1 MKIRLG
7 SAQHIGKRNEQQD
20 CFDFSFSDW
29 EIERALLVVCD
40 GMGGLPF
47 GKEAA
52 SIACYSFV
60 KSYTEKKTKFKPS
73 EALLLAAKAA
83 NDSVRGF
90 IMSKGSMVEA
100 GTTLVAAVVENELL
114 YWISIGDSHIYSF
127 CGASLE
133 QLNEDHIYAK
143 VLDTAVKNGILDK
156 SIAETHYQRDAL
168 TSYIGIPYL
177 KDISSG
183 SIELSPGA
191 SVLMCTDG
199 LYKILSDTEI
209 ISVHDKDPQEWAD
222 RLLREVR
229 NKNNPHQDNVTILTV
244 NVED

>member
-1 MKIRLG
+1 MKIRMG
-7 SAQHIGKRNEQQD
+7 SAQDIGKRNEQQD
-20 CFDFSFSDW
+20 CFDRSFSDG
-29 EIERALLVVCD
+29 EIKRSLLVVCD

-52 SIACYSFV
+52 SIACDSFV
-60 KSYTEKKTKFKPS
+60 RSYTEKKTEFKPY

-83 NDSVRGF
+83 NDSVCGF
-90 IMSKGSMVEA
+90 INSKGSMVEA
-100 GTTLVAAVVENELL
+100 GTTLVAAAVENDLL
-114 YWISIGDSHIYSF
+114 YWISIGDSHIYSL
-127 CGASLE
+127 CGSSLE

-143 VLDTAVKNGILDK
+143 ILDVAVKNGILDK

-177 KDISSG
+177 EDISSG

-191 SVLMCTDG
+191 SVLLCTDG
-199 LYKILSDTEI
+199 LYKTLSDTEI

-222 RLLREVR
+222 RLLRQVL
-229 NKNNPHQDNVTILTV
+229 NKNNPHQDNVTILTF
-244 NVED
+244 NIED